1 MGTEMIMN
9 DCQNCDHKQNPQ
21 GGHCYMFR
29 EEPITKCMKYIPY
42 LGLGAIT
49 LPAVDQSTANSIMS
63 GLGEFAVGAADLLV
77 SAASSVGDGV
87 CAVGEGAGA
96 VVGGI
101 AECAGDIL
109 SGL

>member
-1 MGTEMIMN
+1 
-9 DCQNCDHKQNPQ
+9 
-21 GGHCYMFR
+21 MFR
-29 EEPITKCMKYIPY
+29 EEPITKCMKYVPLI
-42 LGLGAIT
+42 GLGAIT
-49 LPAVDQSTANSIMS
+49 LPAVDQSTANPVMS
-63 GLGEFAVGAADLLV
+63 GLGEFALGVGDVLV
-77 SAASSVGDGV
+77 SAASAVGDGV